1 MTTNPITARAV
12 AGSGHRSK
20 KTEAFNALQPVIIDA
35 LNSGASIRSLY
46 RELKKDGH
54 DVGSLTWFRKLV
66 ERIDL
71 KAGSKKDQ
79 PSAAAVTVAA
89 STLGHEAARAFG
101 DARFKSDY

>member
-20 KTEAFNALQPVIIDA
+20 KTEAFNALQPVIVDA
-35 LNSGASIRSLY
+35 LNGGASIRSLY

-71 KAGSKKDQ
+71 AMDDREAQ
-79 PSAAAVTVAA
+79 PLAAPMPIVANPPA
-89 STLGHEAARAFG
+89 PEAPRSFG
-101 DARFKSDY
+101 DARFASDY